1 MMNHQGS
8 EDEEFFFFFKLGETC
23 TKMNKLDYVYEKTF
37 NTNMGTSRMESS
49 FSHKYFFISGVLLM
63 TKGRGWGGVKSLS
76 TGQTAEKRKF
86 PLLTF
91 NIYLNLA
98 SPNCSSLAVH
108 PSVPSVPNVAKNS
121 SRQ

>member
-8 EDEEFFFFFKLGETC
+8 EDEEFFFFHPSQVAAFFFRLGETC

-63 TKGRGWGGVKSLS
+63 AKGERVG
-76 TGQTAEKRKF
+76 
-86 PLLTF
+86 
-91 NIYLNLA
+91 
-98 SPNCSSLAVH
+98 
-108 PSVPSVPNVAKNS
+108 
-121 SRQ
+121 